1 MSAFVTA
8 CIPEEDC
15 EAERQF
21 ALRIVMRSNPQDAAQ
36 LLECMADVDLAPRL
50 SEIRVPT
57 LLLHGRRDVI
67 RPLSDSEF
75 LHANIA
81 GSRLV
86 PFDDA
91 GHVPSITR
99 AARVAAEIERFF
111 A

>member
-57 LLLHGRRDVI
+57 LLRQYRGIAAGAVRRRGPCAFDHASGKGRSGDRTVF
-67 RPLSDSEF
+67 RV
-75 LHANIA
+75 
-81 GSRLV
+81 RL
-86 PFDDA
+86 
-91 GHVPSITR
+91 TL
-99 AARVAAEIERFF
+99 
-111 A
+111 